1 VFPEQHSPSPHNV
14 NHIKDRYSCA
24 FASYLENSSEE
35 GLHAAYEIGRAAVAQ
50 NLSMLDLTVIHHR
63 VLTAALTTKTSSAVD
78 KVIDAAADFLLQALS
93 AFEMVQRG
101 FREAQEMILVEKRHA
116 EQERHVAETLQ
127 RGLLPKRLP
136 ELSGIVAAARYL
148 PGAAGLNVGGD
159 WFDAVALP
167 HERTA
172 IAVGDVVGRGVRAAS
187 VMGQM
192 RTAFRAYALDDPA
205 PEAVVTRLNQLIPT
219 LDPEHFS
226 TMVYLLWTPRSRV
239 ARVVSAGHPPPL
251 LLEPKGRTEYLELS
265 PSLPLGVL
273 HDTEYRQSEATLAPG
288 SMLVLYTDGL
298 VEQQGL
304 DYGLAHLKQA
314 VLHET
319 KDLEALCDH
328 VLRFM
333 LPAQTVDDAALLVLR
348 FL

>member
-1 VFPEQHSPSPHNV
+1 VFPERHSPSPHDA
-14 NHIKDRYSCA
+14 KDFQDRYSCA
-24 FASYLENSSEE
+24 FESFLENPSEE
-35 GLHAAYEIGRAAVAQ
+35 GLHAAYEIGRTAVAQ
-50 NLSMLDLTVIHHR
+50 DLSMLDLTVIHHR
-63 VLTAALTTKTSSAVD
+63 MLTAALTARTSSTVD
-78 KVIDAAADFLLQALS
+78 LVIDAAADFLLQALS

-101 FREAQEMILVEKRHA
+101 FREAQEMVLVEKRHA

-159 WFDAVALP
+159 WFDAVALSN
-167 HERTA
+167 ERTA

-192 RTAFRAYALDDPA
+192 RMAFRAYALDNAA

-226 TMVYLLWTPRSRV
+226 TMVYLLWNPRSRV

-251 LLEPKGRTEYLELS
+251 LLEPNGRTEYLEVS
-265 PSLPLGVL
+265 PSLPVGVL

-298 VEQQGL
+298 VEQRRL
-304 DYGLAHLKQA
+304 DHGLAHLKRA
-314 VLHET
+314 VIHET
-319 KDLEALCDH
+319 NDLEALCDH

-333 LPAQTVDDAALLVLR
+333 LPAQTVDDVALLVLR